1 MHNLHKNFKYKNPV
15 PNYNCELPTHRAKV
29 VGDHGLL
36 EEEYNAAIA
45 SFFGLT
51 IPASLPCPL
60 KTITDILDIGNCWQS
75 KIMVYAGVIADQED
89 PGNPIS
95 NEDIGITP
103 IGLVATKAG
112 IAPTYSREEFDAFSN
127 YSHALFKGV
136 IELYGPDRFSFSKA
150 RRNGKITFVF
160 KAFLS
165 TDPKVVYFG
174 DLSDIEP

>member
-1 MHNLHKNFKYKNPV
+1 MHTLHKRFKYKNPV
-15 PNYNCELPTHRAKV
+15 PNYNCDLDTHRAKV

-51 IPASLPCPL
+51 IPASLPCAL
-60 KTITDILDIGNCWQS
+60 KTITDILELGNCWQC
-75 KIMVYAGVIADQED
+75 KIMVHAGVISNQED
-89 PGNPIS
+89 PGNRTS
-95 NEDIGITP
+95 NEDIGISP
-103 IGLVATKAG
+103 ICIVNTKAG
-112 IAPTYSREEFDAFSN
+112 IATTYTKEEFDAFSN

-136 IELYGPDRFSFSKA
+136 IELYGPDKFSFSKA

-165 TDPKVVYFG
+165 TDPSVVYFG